1 MAGRGKQSNAAAVF
15 ARERYNSLGQMLQR
29 FLYNIDAAWLVWRS
43 VIRRLEVTTRPGWGF
58 TAALWVMPPLQSL
71 QGKLPLC
78 IRYLQN

>member
-29 FLYNIDAAWLVWRS
+29 FPYNIDAAWLGWRS
-43 VIRRLEVTTRPGWGF
+43 VIHRLEVTTRPGWGF
-58 TAALWVMPPLQSL
+58 TAALWAMSLLQSL